1 MKKTII
7 SKGKTKF
14 SINTNIAFID
24 KNSRF
29 ILNPEVD
36 YLDTIFPDKAKKLGI
51 PSGQIVFSVANIEF
65 FDLSNNSKIIRKL
78 RKIHLDFNAKLFLPT
93 KYTWTIGS
101 YFIGKYIGPDNNTF
115 NKDSMVVDCIGITKD
130 LLFEIAEELIDEFKQ
145 FSVLVKYGKQI
156 YFVPN
161 KQVKQAL

>member
-7 SKGKTKF
+7 SEEKAKF
-14 SINTNIAFID
+14 NINTSIASID

-29 ILNPEVD
+29 I
-36 YLDTIFPDKAKKLGI
+36 
-51 PSGQIVFSVANIEF
+51 
-65 FDLSNNSKIIRKL
+65 LSNNSKIIRKL
-78 RKIHLDFNAKLFLPT
+78 RKIHSDFNAKLFLPT
-93 KYTWTIGS
+93 KYAWTIGS

-115 NKDSMVVDCIGITKD
+115 TKD
-130 LLFEIAEELIDEFKQ
+130 LLLEIAEELINEFKQ

-161 KQVKQAL
+161 KQVK